1 MKFKGTKISKR
12 TIALFAAALVLLVS
26 GGTMGTKAALNVTGV
41 PYEEAL
47 QTDEVAVQ
55 ITEDGKQVGTK
66 DPITIDTKPTIFKSV
81 PDTFEPGKTENANVG
96 VSNTGSADAY
106 VRVMVHKYWLKMNE
120 KTEGMEK
127 SLALSPSYIEPITTS
142 KWKAVKGA
150 SGDKET
156 ETMIYYYQGKL
167 DAKASAQLFTG
178 IRINEK
184 VLTNGRVEAKT
195 STTEGGVTVIN
206 YIYEYDGLKFVVEA
220 EAQAVQTHNAEE
232 AIKSVWGVDSSVVGL

>member
-41 PYEEAL
+41 PYEEAI

-55 ITEDGKQVGTK
+55 ITENGKEVGTK
-66 DPITIDTKPTIFKSV
+66 DPITIKTEPTIFKSV
-81 PDTFEPGKTENANVG
+81 PTKFEPGKTENANVG

-106 VRVMVHKYWLKMNE
+106 VRVMVHKYWLKKN
-120 KTEGMEK
+120 KEGELEK
-127 SLALSPSYIEPITTS
+127 SLALSPSYIEPIATS

-167 DAKASAQLFTG
+167 GADTSAQLFTG

-184 VLTNGRVEAKT
+184 VLTNGRVKAES

-220 EAQAVQTHNAEE
+220 EAQAVQTHNAKE

>member
-1 MKFKGTKISKR
+1 
-12 TIALFAAALVLLVS
+12 
-26 GGTMGTKAALNVTGV
+26 MGTKAALNITGV
-41 PYEEAL
+41 PYEEAI

-55 ITEDGKQVGTK
+55 ITENGKEVGTK
-66 DPITIDTKPTIFKSV
+66 DPITVETAPTIFTSV
-81 PDTFEPGKTENANVG
+81 PETFEPGKTYDAKVG

-106 VRVMVHKYWLKMNE
+106 VRVMVHKYWLK
-120 KTEGMEK
+120 EGKK

-156 ETMIYYYQGKL
+156 ETMIYYYQSKL
-167 DAKASAQLFTG
+167 DADASAQLFTG

-184 VLTNGRVEAKT
+184 VLTNGRVKT
-195 STTEGGVTVIN
+195 EESTVNDVTVIN
-206 YIYEYDGLKFVVEA
+206 YIYEYDGLTFVVEA
-220 EAQAVQTHNAEE
+220 EAQAVQTHNADE